1 MLTTLK
7 VLRLGPGIA
16 VALAIAGVATALA
29 QVLPLVGAP
38 VIAIVL
44 GILLQGRCGPAALTA
59 PGLHFSSRSLL
70 QAAIVISGLGVSF
83 NAVLRTGIATLPV
96 TLITVAIALALTP
109 FIGRL
114 LHLDRPLSTLVGVGT
129 AICGA
134 SAIAAV
140 STVLE
145 STQAETA
152 LAIATIFFYNVL
164 AVLVFPPIGHLMQ
177 MTQSTF
183 GTWAGTAINDTSSV
197 VAAGVVYGREAAI
210 QATIVKLTRATLI
223 LPLVAAIAL
232 AEMRFGRKRSG
243 PIAWQRIVPW
253 FIVWFLIAAI
263 VNGLVAIPSAWRG
276 PIGALSSFLI
286 ATALAAIGLQTETRH
301 LLRTGIRPL
310 VLGFVLWIAVAVASL
325 LVQRA
330 VG

>member
-1 MLTTLK
+1 MFSTLK
-7 VLRLGPGIA
+7 ALRLAPGIA
-16 VALAIAGVATALA
+16 VALAIAGVATALGRL
-29 QVLPLVGAP
+29 VPLIGAP

-44 GILLQGRCGPAALTA
+44 GILLQGRCGPAALML
-59 PGLHFSSRSLL
+59 PGIRFSGRSLL
-70 QAAIVISGLGVSF
+70 QTAIVISGLGVSF
-83 NAVLRTGIATLPV
+83 DAVLRTGIATLPL
-96 TLITVAIALALTP
+96 TLVTVAVALALTP
-109 FIGRL
+109 LVGRL
-114 LHLDRPLSTLVGVGT
+114 LHLERPLSTLIGVGT

-152 LAIATIFFYNVL
+152 LAIATIFLYNVV
-164 AVLVFPPIGHLMQ
+164 AVLVFPPLGHLMQ

-197 VAAGVVYGREAAI
+197 VAAGFAYGREAAT

-232 AEMRFGRKRSG
+232 ARMRWNHARSG
-243 PIAWQRIVPW
+243 PIAWRRIVPW
-253 FIVWFLIAAI
+253 FIVWFLVAAI
-263 VNGLVAIPSAWRG
+263 VNGLGAIPGAWHG
-276 PIGALSSFLI
+276 PIAALAGFLI
-286 ATALAAIGLQTETRH
+286 SAALAAIGLQTEMRH
-301 LLRTGIRPL
+301 LLRTGLRPL
-310 VLGFVLWIAVAVASL
+310 ALGFVLWIAVAVASL